1 MLNGRKVSTF
11 NGVSFPQIEWRL
23 YILVTLYKGQSSTV
37 EFLWKPIVDQL
48 FLMMV
53 NFLGYIGAVPKKENV
68 LGNLGNMILSG
79 FRFHSP
85 CDF

>member
-1 MLNGRKVSTF
+1 MVGKFQLSTGSVFHKLNG
-11 NGVSFPQIEWRL
+11 G
-23 YILVTLYKGQSSTV
+23 YIFIVTLYKGQSSTV